1 MQNNINAL
9 KQEYEAFLKYIKSRV
24 EADEISILYITRE
37 NDYIHYGKINHGV
50 REDVGNIKMTDE
62 NSLKTLYELLKTEF
76 SSLFS
81 YGSKHTFGM
90 GWSLYPTISDN
101 ILIEIESNSSADE
114 IWFYEEVQKNREIN
128 APKSK

>member
-37 NDYIHYGKINHGV
+37 NDYIHYGK
-50 REDVGNIKMTDE
+50 IKMTDE